1 MTLEFGLLIPPTPRG
16 STLEA
21 MLAAN
26 DRFLAAC
33 SAHDLTA
40 WFVDHFQFAERPYL
54 ECMALLAHS
63 AGRFPGVRV
72 GTLVLGVGY
81 RNPALVAK
89 IAASLQLLTGGKF
102 ILGIGAGW
110 KEDEYRAYGWPFPSA
125 ATRLDELDEAI
136 QIIKAL
142 WTDAPVSFT
151 GKHFQIAGAICEPRP
166 NPHPVLMVGGGGEK
180 RTLRLAAQYADWW
193 NVDYQ
198 TPEAFARKL
207 GILHQHCEKIG
218 RDPATIVPT
227 AFCLISVSH
236 DESKLVRTPPINFP
250 PTAHILSG
258 SPAEVIDKI
267 GAFAEIG
274 VQHIQLSFLDYPTGN
289 GIDIFL
295 EEVLPA
301 FAT

>member
-1 MTLEFGLLIPPTPRG
+1 MALDFGLLIPPTPRG

-33 SAHDLTA
+33 SEHGLTA

-54 ECMALLAHS
+54 ECLALLAHS
-63 AGRFPGVRV
+63 AGRYPDVHV
-72 GTLVLGVGY
+72 GTLVVGVGY

-89 IAASLQLLTGGKF
+89 VAATLQLLTGGKF

-110 KEDEYRAYGWPFPSA
+110 KEDEYRAYDWPFPPA

-136 QIIKAL
+136 RIIKAL
-142 WTDAPVSFT
+142 WTDAPASFS
-151 GKHFQIAGAICEPRP
+151 GKHFRIADAICEPRP

-180 RTLRLAAQYADWW
+180 RTLRLAAEHADWW
-193 NVDYQ
+193 NVDYL
-198 TPEAFARKL
+198 TPENYARKL
-207 GILHQHCEKIG
+207 GILHEHCEAIG

-227 AFCLISVSH
+227 AFCLMSVSH
-236 DESKLVRTPPINFP
+236 DPSRLVRTPPANFP

-274 VQHIQLSFLDYPTGN
+274 VQHIQVSLLDYPDGD
-289 GIDIFL
+289 GIDVFL

>member
-1 MTLEFGLLIPPTPRG
+1 MALEFGLLIPPTPRG
-16 STLEA
+16 STLAA

-33 SAHDLTA
+33 SARGLTA

-54 ECMALLAHS
+54 ECLALLAHS
-63 AGRFPGVRV
+63 AGRCPGVRV

-89 IAASLQLLTGGKF
+89 VAATMQLLTGGRF

-110 KEDEYRAYGWPFPSA
+110 KEDEYLSYGWPFPPA

-142 WTDAPVSFT
+142 WTDAPVSFA
-151 GKHFQIAGAICEPRP
+151 GRHFQIADAICEPRP
-166 NPHPVLMVGGGGEK
+166 NPQPVLMVGGGGEK
-180 RTLRLAAQYADWW
+180 RTLRLAAEYADWW

-207 GILHQHCEKIG
+207 GILHHHCETIG

-227 AFCLISVSH
+227 AFCLMSVSH
-236 DESKLVRTPPINFP
+236 AEAKLVRTPPMNFP

-267 GAFAEIG
+267 GAFADVG
-274 VQHIQLSFLDYPTGN
+274 VQHMQLSFLDYPVGD
-289 GIDIFL
+289 GIDVFL

-301 FAT
+301 FTA